1 METFM
6 ESVVSQSAQNAGF
19 TLIELMIVIVLMSI
33 FVTVGVPSFQNTI
46 RENRLSTQANE
57 LVSSLHFARSESIKR
72 RLPISVCRI
81 VNGFACVTVGT
92 ASWEQGWL
100 VFIDTNSNGAV
111 DGETILR
118 SVDNTPDSTLRYTDS
133 AAANNNLILFRSNG
147 LLASTG
153 GSFNLCNETT
163 ADTASGRNIRINV
176 TGQVVTAQPA
186 TSCP

>member
-1 METFM
+1 M
-6 ESVVSQSAQNAGF
+6 
-19 TLIELMIVIVLMSI
+19 
-33 FVTVGVPSFQNTI
+33 
-46 RENRLSTQANE
+46 
-57 LVSSLHFARSESIKR
+57 
-72 RLPISVCRI
+72 
-81 VNGFACVTVGT
+81 TVGT